1 MSDTKP
7 RQRVRSKDGVRV
19 GAHHDQGHSHSHSK
33 KDTENNSKG
42 ALTQTI
48 LLGIIFFFLSSYLVT
63 DTWLWG
69 YNGKYAN
76 WRRWIPVSATFSWPS
91 MEVEGTRQL
100 TF

>member
-76 WRRWIPVSATFSWPS
+76 WRRWIPVSATLFPGQARRWKEPDN
-91 MEVEGTRQL
+91 
-100 TF
+100 